1 MTIRRT
7 LLAGAGL
14 GALALCATPTLAK
27 APVHHKKAP
36 SASANSALSQQV
48 KALQEQ
54 IADLTARLN
63 VQEAAQRE
71 TVANVNNAQ
80 VAASSAATQ
89 AASAQTAAS
98 AAQTAASNAA
108 SAATKAVPAA
118 VKTELAT
125 FSKGKWWDSTTVSGR
140 MYFNFSNISANNNG
154 IRSTAGGAGNPN
166 LNGTGFNIK
175 RFYLGVD
182 HTFSP
187 IFAGNVTMD
196 VANVVGSTSNN
207 NVNTNSA
214 AAPANATALVG
225 KGFYIKKAYLQ
236 AKLDPAF
243 IIRLG
248 SADLPWVPY
257 AEGLYG
263 YRHIENTLIDRI
275 SYGTSADWGI
285 HVLGDLA
292 KGLISYQVSVVDGGG
307 YRNVKVT
314 NSVDVEGRVSLNYKG
329 FYAGVGGYSGKRG
342 GDTIGNGLPT
352 NPNPLVRH
360 TATRENAIVGYKNK
374 VFNVGAEYFHAKD
387 WNNVATVAEDKADGY
402 SAFGNVNFN
411 KTWSVFGRYDW
422 VKPTKLSN
430 DNLKDKYYN
439 VGIQWEPVKIVDLAL
454 VYKRDSVDNGLF
466 GTQNGTIGGAN
477 PAGSL
482 LGGHGTYKEIGLFGQ
497 LRF

>member
-14 GALALCATPTLAK
+14 GALALCATPTFAK
-27 APVHHKKAP
+27 APVHHKKASS
-36 SASANSALSQQV
+36 SASANSALLEQV

-54 IADLTARLN
+54 VADLSARLN

-80 VAASSAATQ
+80 TAANTAAAQ
-89 AASAQTAAS
+89 AAQAQTAAS
-98 AAQTAASNAA
+98 AAQTAASDA
-108 SAATKAVPAA
+108 SKAATKAVPAA
-118 VKTELAT
+118 VKGELAS
-125 FSKGKWWDSTTVSGR
+125 FSKGKWWDSTSISGR
-140 MYFNFSNISANNNG
+140 MYFNFSNLSTKSNG
-154 IRSTAGGAGNPN
+154 VKPAGVTSP
-166 LNGTGFNIK
+166 NGTGFNIK

-196 VANVVGSTSNN
+196 VSNVVGSTNTL
-207 NVNTNSA
+207 NVNPNSA
-214 AAPANATALVG
+214 TSPANATALVG

-248 SADLPWVPY
+248 AADLPWVPY
-257 AEGLYG
+257 VENQYG
-263 YRHIENTLIDRI
+263 FRHIENTVADRL
-275 SYGTSADWGI
+275 SFATSADWGI

-292 KGLISYQVSVVDGGG
+292 GGLVSYQVSVVDGGG

-329 FYAGVGGYSGKRG
+329 FYAGVGGYTGKLG
-342 GDTIGNGLPT
+342 NDTQGAT
-352 NPNPLVRH
+352 NVYH
-360 TATRENAIVGYKNK
+360 TANREDVLVGYKNK
-374 VFNVGAEYFHAKD
+374 LFNIGAEYFHAK
-387 WNNVATVAEDKADGY
+387 NYKTVTAVADDKSDGY
-402 SAFGNVNFN
+402 SVFGNVNFN

-422 VKPTKLSN
+422 VKPTKLSTTTP
-430 DNLKDKYYN
+430 DLKNQYYN

-454 VYKRDSVDNGLF
+454 VYKHDQVDNGTY
-466 GTQNGTIGGAN
+466 GTQYGTIGGAN
-477 PAGSL
+477 PTGAL
-482 LGGHGTYKEIGLFGQ
+482 TGGKGTVNEFGLFGQ